1 MDNEHDEMIRR
12 LTARYV
18 LDYRAGHQPQLSQ
31 YLSRYPQYA
40 DMLVDFVTY
49 YHAMELD
56 LPQESDIIPPLSQ
69 TSRAAYNAALEKVE
83 CPGFE
88 LSYNPGSLCMVADNA
103 HESLG
108 QVSLEVGLGQDILYE
123 LDQHSIDVTTIPR
136 ELSRRLAKALHQPA
150 AAIEIML
157 GLDRQEPR
165 LRLVAEQTS
174 AYHVEAQHARYVRA
188 CSFREAIER
197 SECMSDEQKGDWKAA
212 LLQEGLL

>member
-1 MDNEHDEMIRR
+1 MDNEHDEIIQR
-12 LTARYV
+12 LTAHYV
-18 LDYRAGHQPQLSQ
+18 LDYCGGRQPQLSE

-56 LPQESDIIPPLSQ
+56 LPLESDIIPPLSQ
-69 TSRAAYNAALEKVE
+69 TSHAAYNAAMEKVE
-83 CPGFE
+83 SPAVE
-88 LSYNPGSLCMVADNA
+88 LSYHPGSLCMVADNA

-165 LRLVAEQTS
+165 LRLVAEQPS
-174 AYHVEAQHARYVRA
+174 DYHVQAQHAKYVRV

-197 SECMSDEQKGDWKAA
+197 SECMSDEQKEDWKAV

>member
-18 LDYRAGHQPQLSQ
+18 LDYRAGRQPQLSQ

-56 LPQESDIIPPLSQ
+56 LPLESEIIPPLSQ
-69 TSRAAYNAALEKVE
+69 TSRAAYNAAMEKVE

-123 LDQHSIDVTTIPR
+123 LDQHRIDVTTIPR
-136 ELSRRLAKALHQPA
+136 ELSRRLAKALHQPD

-165 LRLVAEQTS
+165 LRLVAEQPS
-174 AYHVEAQHARYVRA
+174 DYRVEAQHAKYVRA

-197 SECMSDEQKGDWKAA
+197 SECMSDEQKEDWKAV

>member
-49 YHAMELD
+49 YHAMEVD
-56 LPQESDIIPPLSQ
+56 LPLESDIIPPLSQ

-165 LRLVAEQTS
+165 LRLVAEQPS
-174 AYHVEAQHARYVRA
+174 DYDVQAQHAKYVRV

-197 SECMSDEQKGDWKAA
+197 SECMSDEQKEDWKAV

>member
-49 YHAMELD
+49 YHAMEVD
-56 LPQESDIIPPLSQ
+56 LPLESDIIPPLSQ

-157 GLDRQEPR
+157 GLDRQDLR
-165 LRLVAEQTS
+165 LRLVAEQPS
-174 AYHVEAQHARYVRA
+174 DYDVQAQHAKYVRV

-197 SECMSDEQKGDWKAA
+197 SECMLDEQKEDWKAV